1 MKTKQKQALIDMMKG
16 DEELG
21 LYEQPIAEDAKAE
34 TVPIEDLG
42 FTPHNSNHPTY
53 IKAYKQAMK
62 DFRICKKCGKQV
74 RSEEEYKLFLG
85 CSGCASTLD

>member
-42 FTPHNSNHPTY
+42 FT
-53 IKAYKQAMK
+53 
-62 DFRICKKCGKQV
+62 ICKKCGKQV